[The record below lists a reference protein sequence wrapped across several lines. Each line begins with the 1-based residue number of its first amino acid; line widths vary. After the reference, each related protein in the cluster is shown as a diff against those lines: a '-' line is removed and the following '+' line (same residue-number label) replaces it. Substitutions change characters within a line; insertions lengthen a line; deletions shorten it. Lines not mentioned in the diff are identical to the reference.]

1 MADLSSRVVADGRG
15 QRRQTAPG
23 FRPPCCPRCRWSCR
37 PWNWQSIGELIGLG
51 IAVERVGVGGGARRR
66 DRLHGRNRLH
76 RAARHLRLLS
86 PARVAG
92 SGAEAHALERL
103 RVLPILGSHFHHDEV
118 LVELV
123 VNGRHGALAEGIVQH
138 VVDLVRCKAVAR
150 PGGAIHVDEQL
161 QAVLLQVR
169 VDIRERGGVLAE
181 RGHEPRHPFIYRVWD
196 RRWSACTDIRM
207 RIGGRRCASPGM
219 LADRAWRRTRH

>member
-1 MADLSSRVVADGRG
+1 MF
-15 QRRQTAPG
+15 P
-23 FRPPCCPRCRWSCR
+23 PPCCLRCRWSCR
-37 PWNWQSIGELIGLG
+37 PWNWQSIGLLIGFG

-181 RGHEPRHPFIYRVWD
+181 RGHEPRHPFIYRVGIVAGQRVLIFGCRLAAAD
-196 RRWSACTDIRM
+196 AQVLGCLQIE
-207 RIGGRRCASPGM
+207 PGAGHGIELGPQTSNHLRSGQ
-219 LADRAWRRTRH
+219 LALCQGL